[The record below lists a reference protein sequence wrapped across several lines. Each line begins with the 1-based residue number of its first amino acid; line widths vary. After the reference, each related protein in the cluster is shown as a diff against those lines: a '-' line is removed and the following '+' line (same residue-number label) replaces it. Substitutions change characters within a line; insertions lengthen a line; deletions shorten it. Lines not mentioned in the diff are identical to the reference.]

1 MFQKNKKGFTHT
13 PKFGVTPKGG
23 GFTLIELLVVVAIIS
38 LLASVVLASLKSARA
53 KAKDS
58 AIKSELRELQKLAFL
73 EHSNSGSYTALQ
85 PGGFWFGAVSGLS
98 ADCSSSFSGTYVS
111 QAQNICKNIISLST
125 VGTHGSFYAGNVTSA
140 ANNFSFMA
148 FLPGVERYACI
159 GSSGMFSDTSSKTA
173 VGGNNID
180 VPPNSYV
187 WTQPGCYGN
196 P

>member
-73 EHSNSGSYTALQ
+73 NYSEYGNFLDLQPFFWFNTVASLPSVVTCDSGFSGSGIYI
-85 PGGFWFGAVSGLS
+85 P
-98 ADCSSSFSGTYVS
+98 
-111 QAQNICKNIISLST
+111 QAKTVCKNIISLT
-125 VGTHGSFYAGNVTSA
+125 TDGTHGRFFAGNAVNLST
-140 ANNFSFMA
+140 NFSFMA
-148 FLPGVERYACI
+148 FLPGVGRYACI
-159 GSSGMFSDTSSKTA
+159 GSSGMFSDTSSMA
-173 VGGNNID
+173 NNNIETTT
-180 VPPNSYV
+180 PP
-187 WTQPGCYGN
+187 WQQPGCYGN